1 MIKCEVTENV
11 EKFEN
16 KNVDGVELPSNVED
30 GGQTLLKCNTCS
42 KQLVSILC
50 SRPSLDFD
58 STYKAKCYD
67 CGGFSDEI
75 YIKGGTSFI
84 FPGTETK
91 RDCFMESFEIIDGVT
106 ILKMK
111 KG

>member
-11 EKFEN
+11 EKFEDKDN
-16 KNVDGVELPSNVED
+16 DGIPIPSNIED
-30 GGQTLLKCNTCS
+30 GGEHLLKCTTCS
-42 KQLVSILC
+42 KNLVTILR
-50 SRPSLDFD
+50 SRPGLDFD

-84 FPGTETK
+84 FPGSETK
-91 RDCFMESFEIIDGVT
+91 RECFMESFEIIDGVT